1 MHPEEKTEG
10 ANPTSYYPLEN
21 ERYVAFCQPDEY
33 NDQSEDPRY
42 HWTGGVVNEFEVQQ
56 DSGVF
61 ETLMSLPLYSK
72 YTGNDIA

>member
-1 MHPEEKTEG
+1 MHPEERTEV
-10 ANPTSYYPLEN
+10 ANPISFYPLEN
-21 ERYVAFCQPDEY
+21 EKYVPFCQPDEY
-33 NDQSEDPRY
+33 NDKSEDPRY
-42 HWTGGVVNEFEVQQ
+42 HWTGGEVNEFEVQQ